1 MNLKVG
7 LWVAC
12 LFAGCTV
19 AAAPS
24 AQAPE
29 AGCHSTG
36 EGFRCLYPMTVRYD
50 GMTEVFRMVESPR
63 ASGFITSARA
73 TLVDD
78 EGRRVG
84 HHMAHLHHA
93 VWVNPQKPDL
103 ACPLW
108 PDRFFGSG
116 KERTTMRLPDG
127 FGYEVGPND
136 WGFTAHIDGMH
147 AGHPGTFEAFI
158 RLDLGFAPAN
168 AGLTGIA
175 PVWFSVTGECDA
187 DAEFDVPR
195 GGSRYSMSDSWQ
207 ATQSGR
213 FIAAAGHLH
222 DGGVELK
229 LKNVTTSQSIF
240 TSRALYERRPRE
252 FWYLTR
258 MTSFARAPGIVV
270 GEGDRLRLTAV
281 YDGKRR
287 WPSVMGIML
296 GAFVPDEG
304 PAPGLRLLS
313 ARTGLDQP

>member
-1 MNLKVG
+1 MKLKVALVVMG
-7 LWVAC
+7 L
-12 LFAGCTV
+12 LAGMVTI
-19 AAAPS
+19 AAPP
-24 AQAPE
+24 AQALE
-29 AGCHSTG
+29 AGCRPTDA
-36 EGFRCLYPMTVRYD
+36 GFRCLYPMTVKYD
-50 GMTEVFRMVESPR
+50 GMTEVFRMVESPGT
-63 ASGFITSARA
+63 AGFLTSARA

-93 VWVNPQKPDL
+93 VWVNPQKQDL
-103 ACPLW
+103 ACPQW

-116 KERTTMRLPDG
+116 KERTPMRLPDG
-127 FGYEVGPND
+127 YGYEVGPND

-158 RLDLGFAPAN
+158 KLDLGFAPAD
-168 AGLTGIA
+168 AGLTDIS

-195 GGSRYSMSDSWQ
+195 VGRRYSESDSWV

-222 DGGVELK
+222 DGGIELR
-229 LKNVTTSQSIF
+229 LKNATTSGNIF

-258 MTSFARAPGIVV
+258 MTSFVQTPGIAVD
-270 GEGDRLRLTAV
+270 EGDRLRLTAV

-296 GAFVPDEG
+296 GAFVPEEDV
-304 PAPGLRLLS
+304 
-313 ARTGLDQP
+313 TGLAYAFSAPDLG